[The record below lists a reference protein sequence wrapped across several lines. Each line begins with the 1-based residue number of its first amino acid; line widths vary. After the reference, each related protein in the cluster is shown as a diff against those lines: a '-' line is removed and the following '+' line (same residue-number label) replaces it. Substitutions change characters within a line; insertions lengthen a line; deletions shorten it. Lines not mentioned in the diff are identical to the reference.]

1 MPSTLSRARGAS
13 RPRRRRRA
21 RVALPAVLV
30 LLLTACSGP
39 QSVLD
44 PMGPYAEKPDD
55 LFMLTFWIAVVVFVL
70 VQGLLIFTAV
80 RYRAKKGDTDL
91 PVQTHGN
98 TRLEIFWTVVPAMI
112 LAAIAVPTIQQVF
125 DLADAPEDALTVE
138 VIGHRWWW
146 EYRYPDTGI
155 TTANELV
162 IPEDRPI
169 RLEMTAADPGGE
181 SGVIHSYWVPALA
194 GKQDV
199 VPGRTVT
206 LNLLANE
213 PGRYLG
219 QCGEY
224 CGLSHVNM
232 RNRAVVKT
240 PEAFEQWVQQQQQ
253 PAAEPEE
260 GTLAAQ
266 GRDLLLGDGQGN
278 RLSCVGCH
286 TIRTEEASAETG
298 FTDTTGPDLTH
309 LMSRKEFAGAIFDLY
324 EHVDPDDPTS
334 PFTDEVNTELLRSWV
349 RDAPSMKAMRP
360 AEGYSMPSFADS
372 LTEEQLDAI
381 VAYLTTLE

>member
-1 MPSTLSRARGAS
+1 MPSMLSRARGAS
-13 RPRRRRRA
+13 RPRRPA
-21 RVALPAVLV
+21 RVVLPAALV

-80 RYRAKKGDTDL
+80 RFRAKKGDTDL

-125 DLADAPEDALTVE
+125 DLAEEPEDALTVE

-146 EYRYPDTGI
+146 EYRYPGTGI

-169 RLEMTAADPGGE
+169 RLEMTADDPAAD

-199 VPGRTVT
+199 IPGRIVT

-240 PEAFEQWVQQQQQ
+240 PEAFQQWVEQQQQ
-253 PAAEPEE
+253 PAAQPEE

-266 GRDLLLGDGQGN
+266 GREMMLPGEDDQN
-278 RLSCVGCH
+278 LSCIGCH
-286 TIRTEEASAETG
+286 TIRTEEVTAESG
-298 FTDTTGPDLTH
+298 FTDSTGPDLTH
-309 LMSRKEFAGAIFDLY
+309 LMSRKEFAGAIYDLY
-324 EHVDPDDPTS
+324 EREDPDDPTS
-334 PFTDEVNTELLRSWV
+334 AFTDEVNVDQLRAWV
-349 RDAPSMKAMRP
+349 RDAPSQKAMRP

-381 VAYLTTLE
+381 IAYLTTLQ